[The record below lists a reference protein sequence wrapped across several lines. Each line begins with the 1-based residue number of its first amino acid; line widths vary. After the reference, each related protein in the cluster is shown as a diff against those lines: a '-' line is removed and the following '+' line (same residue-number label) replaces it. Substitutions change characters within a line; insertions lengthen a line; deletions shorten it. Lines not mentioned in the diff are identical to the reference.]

1 VVRPTFSS
9 LGTYTLSDGALRNM
23 VEIILRNTQG
33 VYSLVGFQVVKEVY
47 GIVLYLE
54 ISLYYGFN
62 AQEVLAR
69 AQERISARIEEYTSI
84 NVIEVNIKARRVVHP
99 PAKEAPDR
107 AEETEPQRRAAAV
120 FGAPDAVRETRQ
132 SDVAAPADDSE
143 AEGARTEAVEGYIS
157 GPSGED
163 GDIGSAMAERIRGAV
178 QRITGFFARR

>member
-1 VVRPTFSS
+1 
-9 LGTYTLSDGALRNM
+9 
-23 VEIILRNTQG
+23 
-33 VYSLVGFQVVKEVY
+33 VVKEVY

-69 AQERISARIEEYTSI
+69 AQERVSARIEEYTSI

-99 PAKEAPDR
+99 PAKADPVR
-107 AEETEPQRRAAAV
+107 VEETEPQRRAAAV
-120 FGAPDAVRETRQ
+120 FGAPDAVRETAQR
-132 SDVAAPADDSE
+132 DRTGPADESAAEDSP
-143 AEGARTEAVEGYIS
+143 VETGERVLT

-163 GDIGSAMAERIRGAV
+163 TDIGGAVAERIRGAV